1 MKNREL
7 YAGLVRLHVLHHAAK
22 EPVYGVRLMEEISSH
37 GYDIRPGTLYP
48 ILHNLEAK
56 GYLRSRAATEGG
68 RQRRLYLIT
77 PAGRRALAI
86 GRSRVWELFHEL
98 FEDEHTPV
106 AEHGA
111 PAAPRQRRKRI
122 DGD

>member
-7 YAGLVRLHVLHHAAK
+7 YAGLVRLHVLHNAAK
-22 EPVYGVRLMEEISSH
+22 GPVYGVSLMEEIRSH

-48 ILHNLEAK
+48 ILHKLEAK
-56 GYLRSRAATEGG
+56 GYLASRVELEGG

-86 GRSRVWELFHEL
+86 GRSRVWALFHEL
-98 FEDEHTPV
+98 FDDEHSSV
-106 AEHGA
+106 AERQALA
-111 PAAPRQRRKRI
+111 PKRQRRKKME
-122 DGD
+122 D